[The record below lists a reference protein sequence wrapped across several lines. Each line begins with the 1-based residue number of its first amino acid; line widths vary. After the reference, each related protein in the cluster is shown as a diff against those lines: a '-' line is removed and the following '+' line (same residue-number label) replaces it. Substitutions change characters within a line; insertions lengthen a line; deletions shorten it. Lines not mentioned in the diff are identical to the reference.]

1 MSFFFGICKVYV
13 KMPVVLN
20 IAVGSFA
27 VLLVCFTPSNC
38 QACFTQVCFTPK
50 TATSKVDLGVLLLAV
65 LPPKTA
71 KSKTDLAVLLW
82 VKWT

>member
-1 MSFFFGICKVYV
+1 MDCLFFGICKVYV

-27 VLLVCFTPSNC
+27 VLLKS
-38 QACFTQVCFTPK
+38 
-50 TATSKVDLGVLLLAV
+50 V

-71 KSKTDLAVLLW
+71 KSKMDLAVLLW